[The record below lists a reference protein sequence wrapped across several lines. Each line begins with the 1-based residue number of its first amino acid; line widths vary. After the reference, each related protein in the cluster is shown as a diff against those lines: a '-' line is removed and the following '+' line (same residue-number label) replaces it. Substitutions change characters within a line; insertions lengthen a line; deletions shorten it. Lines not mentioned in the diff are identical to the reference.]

1 MVTLAANVE
10 SMKGITDRAATPK
23 RIFFFVLKPEERRDF
38 TLPLNGE
45 LNIEDHTL
53 LEKSQ
58 ITAK

>member
-1 MVTLAANVE
+1 
-10 SMKGITDRAATPK
+10 MKGITERAATPR

-53 LEKSQ
+53 LEKLQ
-58 ITAK
+58 ITSK